1 MVARSRRTTIN
12 RRSFLTGSTAL
23 SAAATLGPRATR
35 RASAQDCDRLT
46 VWGVVSFTP
55 EGDELLGQQ
64 MAEWGEENGIEVEY
78 VPTAGS
84 DYTIKVATA
93 VEAGTVPDVV
103 MMLGDLT
110 HFYAAQDRLAD
121 LTDVYTGLKD
131 LAGGMFEQLL
141 PHVQVGEQIFSIP
154 MESDL
159 GAMYARLDLIE
170 EVTGT
175 REAPTTLDELEEV
188 ASQINDP
195 PQQFG
200 IGLVTARTPDTTG
213 NIEQIIFAEGGTL
226 VDEAGVPALNS
237 PGAVAAL
244 TRIKRWW
251 DAELIPPDSPSWD
264 DAGNNQSYQS
274 GQSAFVFN
282 PASIFAYLEAND
294 PELLAD
300 TTQAPFPAGPAGAFP
315 GVGTWSWSVFNS
327 SACVDQAKA
336 LITAIMQPDKLQAVY
351 EQVGGRWYPVYRDL
365 TQDPWWQ
372 ERPFF
377 DDFPTIIE
385 NARVRWHPAE
395 ASPTLLTQISACD
408 QKLIVADMIQDVL
421 INGTAPEE
429 AAAKAQTSMEQTF
442 AEAAEA

>member
-1 MVARSRRTTIN
+1 MVTRFRRTAIN
-12 RRSFLTGSTAL
+12 RRSFLAGSAAL
-23 SAAATLGPRATR
+23 SAAAAVGPRSIR
-35 RASAQDCDRLT
+35 RATAQDCERIT

-64 MAEWGEENGIEVEY
+64 MVEWGEANGIDVEY

-103 MMLGDLT
+103 MLLGDLT
-110 HFYAAQDRLAD
+110 HFYAAQDRLVD
-121 LTDVYTGLKD
+121 LTDVYTEVKD
-131 LAGGMFEQLL
+131 LAGGMFPQLL

-170 EVTGT
+170 EVTGA
-175 REAPTTLDELEEV
+175 REAPKTLDELEEI
-188 ASQINDP
+188 ALEINDP

-200 IGLVTARTPDTTG
+200 IGLVVARTPDATG
-213 NIEQIIFAEGGTL
+213 NIEQIILAEGGTL
-226 VDEAGVPALNS
+226 VDEAGAPAINSAGTIAALN
-237 PGAVAAL
+237 
-244 TRIKRWW
+244 RIKRWW

-294 PELLAD
+294 PDLLAD
-300 TTQAPFPAGPAGAFP
+300 TTQAPFPAGPAGSFP

-327 SACVDQAKA
+327 SACVDQAKE
-336 LITAIMQPDKLQAVY
+336 LIKAIMQPDKLQAVY

-365 TQDPWWQ
+365 TQAPWWK

-385 NARVRWHPAE
+385 NARERWFPAE
-395 ASPTLLTQISACD
+395 ATPTLLNQISACD
-408 QKLIVADMIQDVL
+408 QKLIVADMLQQVL
-421 INGTAPEE
+421 INDMSPED
-429 AAAKAQTSMEQTF
+429 AAAEAQTAMEQTF
-442 AEAAEA
+442 AEAAQA